1 MSEFNDYLFDYF
13 SHKEELDMS
22 DSTREMLEDCFYRK
36 QKEIKKLKTQLKEA
50 EKVIE
55 KCLNKLEN
63 CEGVDANTVALYV
76 YREILKYKVKE

>member
-50 EKVIE
+50 SELIDLVECRCDLGGKVDFGICD
-55 KCLNKLEN
+55 KCHYK
-63 CEGVDANTVALYV
+63 T
-76 YREILKYKVKE
+76 KYKDKNE